1 MNNIDDLVVQAT
13 HVKNGLEGVVN
24 ALYNMTSD
32 DVQKMNIAIA
42 TLESIRY
49 LAEKHAND
57 LEEFSK

>member
-1 MNNIDDLVVQAT
+1 MNIDDLTVQAT
-13 HVKNGLEGVVN
+13 HVKNGLEGVVD
-24 ALYNMTSD
+24 ALYDMTSYD
-32 DVQKMNIAIA
+32 LRKMNIAIA

>member
-1 MNNIDDLVVQAT
+1 MNIDDLVVQAT
-13 HVKNGLEGVVN
+13 HVKNGLEGVVD

-32 DVQKMNIAIA
+32 DIQKMNITIA

-57 LEEFSK
+57 LEEFSQ